1 MLRDQKDGYDV
12 FWTYAPMPNL
22 SVNGMFVTNSSTR
35 HKFGRR
41 GRRHWS
47 QGQQTATD
55 FKCAWAKFSI
65 GHPKLCISDPDGRFP
80 LNLQRTNIS
89 EPSYPFLDQLLTDVV
104 DDYLAYLLVNGPE
117 SPMGAVDSVERRH
130 DYGSKVRS
138 RHAGV
143 SVDISKNAVGATYSV
158 FPFVVNHCGFGLDF
172 VATDG
177 VADRA
182 CNVLI
187 TSSPG
192 DLDLMTAPDGTC
204 MLYRP
209 DSLPETWATIL
220 VKSPICLH

>member
-1 MLRDQKDGYDV
+1 MGTVIRIEVSSLVRRRLLEDAFISVPAKCDWFVYDLPTVAHVFGTSEKVIQAYKVRRPSPENPGIFRMLRDQKDGYDV

-104 DDYLAYLLVNGPE
+104 DDYQPT
-117 SPMGAVDSVERRH
+117 R
-130 DYGSKVRS
+130 
-138 RHAGV
+138 
-143 SVDISKNAVGATYSV
+143 
-158 FPFVVNHCGFGLDF
+158 
-172 VATDG
+172 
-177 VADRA
+177 
-182 CNVLI
+182 
-187 TSSPG
+187 
-192 DLDLMTAPDGTC
+192 
-204 MLYRP
+204 
-209 DSLPETWATIL
+209 
-220 VKSPICLH
+220 